1 MAAGEYDVPIEAG
14 IDWEHTLYLKDD
26 AGSPKDLT
34 GYSAEMKIRET
45 MEGDVIETLS
55 TSGGE
60 IVITAAQGK
69 ILLKLTDLETA
80 ALGIKEGVYD
90 LVLTDS
96 GTTKTKLLK
105 GKVIVDP
112 LVTRT

>member
-1 MAAGEYDVPIEAG
+1 MAAGEYDMPIEAG
-14 IDWEHTLYLKDD
+14 VDWEHTIWLKDD
-26 AGSPKDLT
+26 AGDPKDLT

-60 IVITAAQGK
+60 ITITAALGK
-69 ILLKLTDLETA
+69 ILLELTDTETT
-80 ALGIKEGVYD
+80 ALGIKGGVYD
-90 LVLTDS
+90 LVLTDGS
-96 GTTKTKLLK
+96 SIKSKLLK

-112 LVTRT
+112 LVTR